1 MIYLIG
7 GSLRCGKTI
16 LSKKV
21 ALKKRISCVSTDA
34 LRPMIINMV
43 PKSEVKKKF
52 PQTNMPT
59 PKDKFRFE
67 VYSPKELLMAQI
79 AEAKTMWP
87 PTEALISSLIYRD
100 EDFVIEGVH
109 LFPPFVNKLKKT
121 KFWKHIRV
129 VYLIKKDL
137 DKIQAG
143 FSKNKIGYDW
153 MYPSIKDD
161 QARMIQAA
169 ELVREKAEY
178 IEKEAKRFRFKLFN
192 TENNFDKVLKEAQDY
207 LIQK

>member
-16 LSKKV
+16 LSKKISS
-21 ALKKRISCVSTDA
+21 KKRISCVSTDA
-34 LRPMIINMV
+34 LRPMVISML
-43 PKSEVKKKF
+43 PKSEVKRKI
-52 PQTNMPT
+52 PQTDMPT

-67 VYSPKELLMAQI
+67 VYSPKALLRAQV
-79 AEAKTMWP
+79 AEARTMWP
-87 PTEALISSLIYRD
+87 AIEALIASLIHRE

-109 LFPPFVNKLKKT
+109 LFPPLVNKLKNK
-121 KFWKHIRV
+121 KYWKQVRV

-143 FSKNKIGYDW
+143 FAKNKSGYDW
-153 MYPSIKDD
+153 MYSSIKGDHK
-161 QARMIQAA
+161 RLTEAA

-178 IEKEAKRFRFKLFN
+178 IEKEAKKFRFKIYN
-192 TENNFDKVLKEAQDY
+192 TENSFDKVLKEAQQY
-207 LIQK
+207 LIKE